1 MVKELVQLL
10 QQKQMTIAA
19 YESITG
25 GLFSHYITNVPNAS
39 QVFLGSIVTYT
50 NEIKIKVG
58 HVSQSIITKYGVV
71 SKETAE
77 AMAFACQKQFN
88 SDLAVSFTGNA
99 GPGQL
104 DNLPIGTGFAT
115 ILFQNE
121 ATTFALTFNPN
132 WSREQIKVATV
143 TTIIKHLQQILEKEQ
158 GINSKKGEK

>member
-1 MVKELVQLL
+1 MVKELVKLF

-39 QVFLGSIVTYT
+39 HVFLGSIVTYT
-50 NEIKIKVG
+50 NDIKIKLG

-88 SDLAVSFTGNA
+88 SDFTISFTGNA

-104 DNLPIGTGFAT
+104 DNLPVGTVFAT
-115 ILFQNE
+115 ILFQNQ
-121 ATTFALTFNPN
+121 ATTFALTFNPS
-132 WSREQIKVATV
+132 WSREKIKIATV

-158 GINSKKGEK
+158 GINSKKR